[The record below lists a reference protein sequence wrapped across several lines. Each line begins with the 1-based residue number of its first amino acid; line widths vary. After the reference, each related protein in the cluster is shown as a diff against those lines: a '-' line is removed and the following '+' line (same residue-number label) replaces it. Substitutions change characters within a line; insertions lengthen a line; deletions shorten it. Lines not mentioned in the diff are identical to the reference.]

1 MGANGVEWLAK
12 TGSGQEKLKGKE
24 TNNSK
29 TIDRSS
35 VVLFCFVFRFAQELS
50 NSEGNILENKALLLS
65 LDETK
70 AKSMDITT
78 KLAESAELQISLN
91 QQVIRTNLFSLL

>member
-1 MGANGVEWLAK
+1 
-12 TGSGQEKLKGKE
+12 
-24 TNNSK
+24 
-29 TIDRSS
+29 
-35 VVLFCFVFRFAQELS
+35 LFCFVFRFAQELS

-91 QQVIRTNLFSLL
+91 QQVIRTNLFSFL